1 MTHSDDAHPLPAG
14 STASG
19 SDEGLEA
26 PAPRPPYD
34 DQVPAAEA
42 DEIVPMRGGRGGRR
56 RKRKRVKSCLAVL
69 VALATVLAVF
79 YVGVTRGVGFL
90 RDQFAAPEDYAGP
103 GHGKVTFQV
112 HDGDSVAEMGRNL
125 KSAGVVASVG
135 AFTDAARS
143 NPDATGIQV
152 GYYPLKKEMK
162 ASDAL
167 EVLVD
172 PGNLMK
178 NSVTVPEGLRV
189 TDVLGLLADGTDFSR
204 AQFKKVL
211 ARPAK
216 LGLPSYAH
224 GNAEGYLFPATYD
237 FGPKAT
243 PTSIL
248 HDMVARWKQ
257 AASDADLKGAAKR
270 LGYSPGDLM
279 TVASLVQAEGRGS
292 YMPKIARVIYNRL
305 EGSETGHLLQID
317 ATVDYAA
324 DNKLTAVPTTDDLKI
339 DSPYNTYQ
347 NPGLPPTPIEAP
359 GDDALKAATH
369 PADGDWY
376 YYVTVNLKTGE
387 TKFASSYDQ
396 FLKYKNELRQYCATE
411 SAGAC

>member
-1 MTHSDDAHPLPAG
+1 MHP
-14 STASG
+14 
-19 SDEGLEA
+19 
-26 PAPRPPYD
+26 
-34 DQVPAAEA
+34 
-42 DEIVPMRGGRGGRR
+42 GRGGRR
-56 RKRKRVKSCLAVL
+56 RKRKGVKSCLAVL
-69 VALATVLAVF
+69 VALAIVVAVF

-90 RDQFAAPEDYAGP
+90 RDQFSSPEDYAGP

-112 HDGDSVAEMGRNL
+112 HDGDSVAEIGRNL
-125 KSAGVVASVG
+125 KAAGVVASVE
-135 AFTDAARS
+135 AFTGAAS
-143 NPDATGIQV
+143 ANPDSTGIQV
-152 GYYPLKKEMK
+152 GFYPLKKEMP
-162 ASDAL
+162 AADAL

-178 NSVTVPEGLRV
+178 NSVTIPEGLRV
-189 TDVLGLLADGTDFSR
+189 TDVVGLLADATDFSR
-204 AQFKKVL
+204 GQFTKVL
-211 ARPAK
+211 AKPAK
-216 LGLPSYAH
+216 LGLPPYAH

-248 HDMVARWKQ
+248 RDMVTRWKQ
-257 AASDADLKGAAKR
+257 AAADADLKGAAKR

-279 TVASLVQAEGRGS
+279 IVASLVQAEGRGS

-359 GDDALKAATH
+359 GDDALRAATH

-387 TKFASSYDQ
+387 TKFASSYDE
-396 FLKYKNELRQYCATE
+396 FLKYKDELRQYCATE